1 MKIFGIN
8 IETKADLRKEIEQ
21 LQRKVCDLNAALT
34 YANNIAC
41 DYAAK
46 LTSFE
51 QEYPLTIGQTVYDI
65 QLRNNKGR
73 YTKTKA
79 SRQYSHIN
87 EVVVDKKNY
96 FNLVGRYHSKDVFI
110 DKVDAENYLDSV
122 CVE

>member
-1 MKIFGIN
+1 MKVFGIN
-8 IETKADLRKEIEQ
+8 IETKAELRKEIER
-21 LQRKVCDLNAALT
+21 LQRKVCDLDAALT
-34 YANNIAC
+34 YANNTSIE
-41 DYAAK
+41 YVTK
-46 LTSFE
+46 LTSYE

-65 QLRNNKGR
+65 QLRNDKGR

-110 DKVDAENYLDSV
+110 NKVDAEKYLDSV
-122 CVE
+122 CIE